1 MSDVLKLDD
10 VTVRRGENRL
20 LDGLS
25 VTIDEGQHW
34 AVLGPNGAGKTTFL
48 EVAAGRLF
56 PTSGAVDI
64 LGERL
69 GRVDV
74 FELRPRIGYTSSSLA
89 ARIPASEAVADAVI
103 TAAYGVLG
111 RWREEYD
118 ELDVE
123 RANDLLR
130 AFGVDQFADRTFG
143 SLSEGEKKRV
153 QIARSL
159 MTDPEL
165 LLLDEP
171 ASGLDLGGREELLGA
186 LTEILSDKHAP
197 ATIMVTHHVE
207 EIPTGTTHLL
217 LLRDGDAV
225 AAGELSDTLTAEN
238 LSETFGL
245 PIRLTESD
253 GRYHAQASA

>member
-1 MSDVLKLDD
+1 MSDVLKLEG
-10 VTVRRGENRL
+10 VSVRRGDNRL

-25 VTIDEGQHW
+25 VKIEEGQHW

-48 EVAAGRLF
+48 EIAAGRLF
-56 PTSGAVDI
+56 PTQGEVEI

-74 FELRPRIGYTSSSLA
+74 FELRPRIGYASASLA
-89 ARIPASEAVADAVI
+89 RHIPTGETVADAVV

-111 RWREEYD
+111 RWTEEYD

-123 RANDLLR
+123 RAHDLLS
-130 AFGVDQFADRTFG
+130 AFGVDELAERRFG

-171 ASGLDLGGREELLGA
+171 ASGLDLGGREELLAA
-186 LTEILSDKHAP
+186 LTEILSDRHAP

-207 EIPTGTTHLL
+207 EIPAGTTHLL
-217 LLRDGDAV
+217 LIKRGRAV
-225 AAGELSDTLTAEN
+225 AAGTLEEALTQEN
-238 LSETFGL
+238 LSEAFGM
-245 PIRLTESD
+245 PISLAQSD
-253 GRYHAQASA
+253 GRYHAQATA